1 MKVIILTCFES
12 NEERVSFVYDA
23 CKSRKYDIKVI
34 TTDFSHIKKD
44 KRKVIPKGYIAIETK
59 PYNKNL
65 SVQRMTSH
73 AKFAKD
79 AFALVEKENP
89 DLIWLMAPANSLI
102 KQARKFKNKHP
113 NTKLIID
120 IIDMWPESLP
130 INVSRK
136 LFPLNLWRRIRSN
149 NINCADALVTECE
162 FYQDILS
169 KEYNKNIHTIR
180 WTRNRNASVSKTKLK
195 NDKLSLCY
203 VGSINNIIGTQIMSD
218 VINNADMPIVLHV
231 IGEGEN
237 RYNFV
242 NLASRV
248 CEVIYHGPIR
258 DEKKKTEIFNKCHA
272 GINIYKNNLYIG
284 LTVKCIDYFEHGLPI
299 INNIKGDT
307 WKMVEKYNV
316 GININKDIKLNSKE
330 IIKMRSNN
338 KYIYDFYNNNFTKQI
353 FTKKCLEVIDEAIK
367 WCASKRT

>member
-1 MKVIILTCFES
+1 MKVVILTCYES

-23 CKSRKYDIKVI
+23 CKKRKYNVKVI
-34 TTDFSHIKKD
+34 TTNFSHIKKA
-44 KRKVIPKGYIAIETK
+44 KRNNVPAGYIAVDTK

-65 SVQRMTSH
+65 SIKRMESH
-73 AKFAKD
+73 AQFSKD
-79 AFALVEKENP
+79 AFALVEQETP

-102 KQARKFKNKHP
+102 KEARKYKKKYP
-113 NTKLIID
+113 ATKLIID

-136 LFPLNLWRRIRSN
+136 IFPLNIWKNIRKN
-149 NINCADALVTECE
+149 NINCANAVVTECE
-162 FYQDILS
+162 FYQEILK
-169 KEYNKNIHTIR
+169 KEYKKNIYTIR
-180 WTRNRNASVSKTKLK
+180 WARDRKADTIKGKLEK
-195 NDKLSLCY
+195 EKLSLCY
-203 VGSINNIIGTQIMSD
+203 IGSINNIISTQIMNE

-242 NLASRV
+242 NLAQRV

-258 DEKKKTEIFNKCHA
+258 DEKIKSQIFSQCHA
-272 GINIYKNNLYIG
+272 GINIYRNNLYIG

-307 WKMVEKYNV
+307 WNMVNKYNV
-316 GININKDIKLNSKE
+316 GINIDKNTKLDSKK
-330 IIKMRSNN
+330 IIEMRKNN
-338 KYIYDFYNNNFTKQI
+338 NYIYDFYNDNFTKEVFI
-353 FTKKCLEVIDEAIK
+353 DKCLKVIDEVIK
-367 WCASKRT
+367 